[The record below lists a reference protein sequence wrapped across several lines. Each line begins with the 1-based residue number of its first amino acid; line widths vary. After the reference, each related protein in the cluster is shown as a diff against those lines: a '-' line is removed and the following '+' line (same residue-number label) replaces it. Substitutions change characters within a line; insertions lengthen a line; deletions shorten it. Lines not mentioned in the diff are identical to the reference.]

1 MNLTL
6 PDLTKDRKDI
16 SWLWYRTLFLT
27 AHGSH
32 AYGTNLPTSDRD
44 YKGFAV
50 PPKQYFL
57 GFAKR
62 FEQAEF
68 KGPGPDM
75 VVYGI
80 QKFFKLAADCN
91 PSIIEVLFTD
101 PSDHQIVHPLA
112 IPILEKRD
120 LFISKKAKHTFS
132 GYAVSQLKKIR
143 SHKRWIDG
151 GPQKAPERSDFNLP
165 DSPLIPKNQMDA
177 VQAAIKK
184 QVEHWDVDLTHMDDA
199 TRIDL
204 QDRISGALAEQ
215 EVLKENQWILAGKKL
230 GLDDNFIELMD
241 AERRFNSAVA
251 EWRSYQTWLST
262 RNAARSELERKWGYD
277 TKHGMHLIRLM
288 RMCREILEG
297 KGVLVK
303 RPDAEELL
311 AIRNGLWTYDQLL
324 EWADRQ
330 DAELEAMYKTSKLPN
345 SPPVLELDRLLVGTV
360 ESLG

>member
-16 SWLWYRTLFLT
+16 DWLWPRTLFLT

-44 YKGFAV
+44 YKGFCV

-68 KGPGPDM
+68 KGDPDM

-91 PSIIEVLFTD
+91 PNIIEVLFTN
-101 PSDHQIVHPLA
+101 PEDHQIVHPLA
-112 IPILEKRD
+112 IPILQKRD
-120 LFISKKAKHTFS
+120 LFISKKAKFTFS
-132 GYAVSQLKKIR
+132 GYAVAQLKKIR
-143 SHKRWIDG
+143 SHKKWIDG
-151 GPQKAPERSDFNLP
+151 GPQKPPERSDFGLP
-165 DSPLIPKNQMDA
+165 EHPLIPRNQLEV

-184 QVEHWDVDLTHMDDA
+184 QVAHWDVDLTHMDDA
-199 TRIDL
+199 ARIDL
-204 QDRISGALAEQ
+204 QERITEALAEQ
-215 EVLKENQWILAGKKL
+215 GVLKENQWILAGKKL
-230 GLDDNFIELMD
+230 GLEDNFIDLMD
-241 AERRFNSAVA
+241 RERQFGGAVA
-251 EWRSYQTWLST
+251 EWRSYQTWLAT
-262 RNAARSELERKWGYD
+262 RNPQRSELERRWGYD

-330 DAELEAMYKTSKLPN
+330 DSELQELYRASKLPHA
-345 SPPVLELDRLLVGTV
+345 PPVMELDRLLVETV
-360 ESLG
+360 ESMA

>member
-1 MNLTL
+1 MKLTL
-6 PDLTKDRKDI
+6 PDLVKDRKDI
-16 SWLWYRTLFLT
+16 EWLWPRTLFLT

-50 PPKQYFL
+50 PPKEYFL
-57 GFAKR
+57 GYAKR

-68 KGPGPDM
+68 KGDPDM

-101 PSDHQIVHPLA
+101 QADHQIVHPLA
-112 IPILEKRD
+112 IPILQKRD
-120 LFISKKAKHTFS
+120 LFISKKAKFTFS

-151 GPQKAPERSDFNLP
+151 GPQKPPERADFGLP
-165 DSPLIPKNQMDA
+165 ENPLIPKNQLDA

-184 QVEHWDVDLTHMDDA
+184 QIEAWDIDLTHMDDA
-199 TRIDL
+199 LRIDL
-204 QDRISGALAEQ
+204 QEKISSSLAEQ
-215 EVLKENQWILAGKKL
+215 GVLKDNQWILAGKKL
-230 GLDDNFIELMD
+230 GLEDNFIELMD
-241 AERRFNSAVA
+241 AERRFGGAVN
-251 EWRSYQTWLST
+251 EWRSYQTWLVQ
-262 RNAARSELERKWGYD
+262 RNPQRSVLEAKWGYD

-297 KGVLVK
+297 KGVQVK
-303 RPDAEELL
+303 RHDAEELL
-311 AIRNGLWTYDQLL
+311 AIRHGLWTYDQLL

-330 DAELEAMYKTSKLPN
+330 EDELNELYKTSKLPK
-345 SPPVLELDRLLVGTV
+345 SPPTLELDKLLVETV
-360 ESLG
+360 ESIS

>member
-1 MNLTL
+1 MKLTL

-16 SWLWYRTLFLT
+16 DWLWPRTLFLT

-44 YKGFAV
+44 YKGFCV

-68 KGPGPDM
+68 KGDPDM

-101 PSDHQIVHPLA
+101 VSDHQIVHPLA
-112 IPILEKRD
+112 IPILQKRD

-151 GPQKAPERSDFNLP
+151 GPQKPPERGDFGLP
-165 DSPLIPKNQMDA
+165 PSPLIPKNQLDA

-184 QVEHWDVDLTHMDDA
+184 QVEAWDVDLTHMDDA
-199 TRIDL
+199 ARIDL
-204 QDRISGALAEQ
+204 QARIATAVAEQ
-215 EVLKENQWILAGKKL
+215 GITGANQWMAAARTL
-230 GLDDNFIELMD
+230 GLSENFIELMD
-241 AERRFNSAVA
+241 AERRFGGAVA
-251 EWRSYQTWLST
+251 EWRSYQTWLAT
-262 RNAARSELERKWGYD
+262 RNATRSELERKWGYD

-330 DAELEAMYKTSKLPN
+330 DAELEALYKTSKLPN
-345 SPPVLELDRLLVGTV
+345 SPPVMELDKLLVETV
-360 ESLG
+360 ESME